1 VLRRRRVR
9 VLTGVRGSN
18 RLALAAL
25 VGLLV
30 AGILGMHALAT
41 HGTPAAATA
50 GSGSVAVPVA
60 EHVAELHGE
69 AHRDHAGTNA
79 AVAGSPRPG
88 PGSGHDMGSMVMLC
102 VAMLAAAAV
111 TLLVLLVG
119 GSRGPLLPAAF
130 APAPVPARAPRWVHS
145 TGPPHEWAFS
155 VVRC

>member
-1 VLRRRRVR
+1 MPSPSVRRRRRVR
-9 VLTGVRGSN
+9 VLTGVRGSG
-18 RLALAAL
+18 RLPLAAL

-41 HGTPAAATA
+41 HGTPAAVTA
-50 GSGSVAVPVA
+50 SSGNVAVPVA
-60 EHVAELHGE
+60 GHAAELHGE
-69 AHRDHAGTNA
+69 AHRDHEGTTTGN
-79 AVAGSPRPG
+79 
-88 PGSGHDMGSMVMLC
+88 HDMGSMVMLC

-119 GSRGPLLPAAF
+119 GSRGPLLPGAF
-130 APAPVPARAPRWVHS
+130 EPAPVPARAPRWVRS